1 MIRLLLVEDDAN
13 LRYIIQGGLED
24 MIGGYEI
31 KDAANGVEGL
41 KIWQEWKPDV
51 IVSDIEMPVM
61 DGYTA
66 TRKIRELERSD
77 AKTVPII
84 AMTANAFDEDRKRS
98 REAGMNG
105 HLAKPLNIQ
114 DIIGTIAECI
124 QCTSS

>member
-1 MIRLLLVEDDAN
+1 
-13 LRYIIQGGLED
+13 
-24 MIGGYEI
+24 
-31 KDAANGVEGL
+31 
-41 KIWQEWKPDV
+41 
-51 IVSDIEMPVM
+51 MPVM